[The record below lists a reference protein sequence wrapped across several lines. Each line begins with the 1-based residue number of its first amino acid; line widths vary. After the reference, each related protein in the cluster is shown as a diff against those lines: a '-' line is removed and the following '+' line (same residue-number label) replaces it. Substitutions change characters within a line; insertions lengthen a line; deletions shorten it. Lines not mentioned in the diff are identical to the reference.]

1 MVSSVVSET
10 SQMSKVQ
17 VGVLRQ
23 GKETM
28 QPQRVSQTK
37 KMKYTHHLID
47 DVEIWS
53 PKPRRRDRLFIGAMI
68 LLIALAVAGVMHLNG
83 VVLRFIIS

>member
-47 DVEIWS
+47 DVEIYS
-53 PKPRRRDRLFIGAMI
+53 PKPRRRDRWFIAGAYLV
-68 LLIALAVAGVMHLNG
+68 LLLVVAGLWYADHVIRNC
-83 VVLRFIIS
+83 ID